1 MSSNE
6 DTGRN
11 GVAAGRP
18 AAAAAEVWEGGA
30 ANRAGPCSVRGPPGM
45 RGGDAM
51 GRPLGCS
58 GWGDSEGRLG
68 GGGGSEP

>member
-1 MSSNE
+1 MSANE

-30 ANRAGPCSVRGPPGM
+30 AVRGPPGM

-58 GWGDSEGRLG
+58 GWGGSEGRLG
-68 GGGGSEP
+68 GGGGRK